1 MGSAPVSGQVA
12 LARPRH
18 LRVKRGLACR
28 ALRWLLAGLLAAP
41 LAGLPGGP
49 ATASGTDPISPGT
62 PSSGSSAAAAL
73 AQRYGLPG
81 PFASQVLDQ
90 VWVDE
95 RRQRDIPLRIR
106 LPAGD
111 GPYPVVLFSHGLGG
125 SRQGGAHWGEQWA
138 SHGLAV
144 IHLQHPGSDESLWR
158 ERPAGERMAG
168 LRSGMSGEQ
177 FLARIA
183 DVRFVL
189 DELARRQATGDARLR
204 PLDLARVGMSG
215 HSFGASTTLHL
226 AGKRF
231 APAIERQVAQVAGSL
246 AEARLSAFVAFSPQA
261 TGEALDEQFS
271 QLRAPCLMF
280 TGTLDGQPLP
290 GIGVL
295 PAQRLLPFEAMA
307 PAGNK
312 YLAVFEQADHML
324 LNGTP
329 GLRDRGG
336 PDRGALDAGAVEAR
350 VYPAIRAGSTAF
362 WLAHLKQDP
371 QAAAWLRDGGYASQ
385 VEPIGRWRS
394 K

>member
-1 MGSAPVSGQVA
+1 MAAP
-12 LARPRH
+12 ARPRH
-18 LRVKRGLACR
+18 LRVERGLACR
-28 ALRWLLAGLLAAP
+28 ALLWLLAALVAAP
-41 LAGLPGGP
+41 LAGLPCGT
-49 ATASGTDPISPGT
+49 AIASGTDPISPGT

-158 ERPAGERMAG
+158 ERPVGERMAG

-324 LNGTP
+324 FNGTP

-385 VEPIGRWRS
+385 VEPIGRWRT